1 MVRVRRTVTYLL
13 GTHHHCPGAEPA
25 EAGVPREAIRGE
37 VMTVE
42 GEDLQGAEV
51 EGVLEDHLH
60 LCHQLKWTEMVAEE
74 VVEQHR
80 KA

>member
-1 MVRVRRTVTYLL
+1 MVMYLL

-42 GEDLQGAEV
+42 GEATTTITIRGRLRTLDASTSNALSPRTS
-51 EGVLEDHLH
+51 LS
-60 LCHQLKWTEMVAEE
+60 KI
-74 VVEQHR
+74 
-80 KA
+80 